1 MKVLME
7 NQGMQDSASDRS
19 RLESWKQIA
28 AHLNKSERT
37 VRRWHE
43 IEGLPVHKHQHQQK
57 GSVWGVSR

>member
-43 IEGLPVHKHQHQQK
+43 IEGLPVH
-57 GSVWGVSR
+57 